1 MTLMEGLTEVGDRTY
16 RLEVPIAGALVPNVS
31 YLITDGNGA
40 LIEPGPGAAVPAVQS
55 AVKHLGLQ
63 ELAYI
68 IPTHIHVDHAG
79 GVGALALLFP
89 TAKVLAHPRGAK
101 HLANPARLV
110 ANTKRIYGDD
120 VETRSG
126 PMPPVPESRI
136 MIVEDG
142 VAVVLAGRELQV
154 IHAPGHSP
162 DHFGILDKRL
172 NGLFCGEALGLPPH
186 LLPSVAPYAFD
197 EEAYLQTIE
206 KLRKLRPSTILYSH
220 GRVETAPENAFS
232 RATENTHIYGQ
243 MVLDGIKNGDS
254 RAEIAR
260 RFAADVKRRF
270 GLLFGPEGS
279 QIFVAG
285 YSMYYEKK
293 GLA

>member
-1 MTLMEGLTEVGDRTY
+1 MEISVEEITQQTY
-16 RLEVPIAGALVPNVS
+16 RLETRIPGLNPIFTVYFIKDKTS
-31 YLITDGNGA
+31 I
-40 LIEPGPGAAVPAVQS
+40 LIEPGPAAIIPAIQK
-55 AVKHLGLQ
+55 AVK
-63 ELAYI
+63 ELDLKNLEYI

-136 MIVEDG
+136 KIIDDG
-142 VAVVLAGRELQV
+142 DTFIIGGRTLQV

-162 DHFGILDKRL
+162 DHFGILDRSL

-254 RAEIAR
+254 IAEIAR